1 MLKIYRNK
9 ENNFTSFIEPS
20 FKKLFQLYEK
30 SCLYSYL
37 KSVILLAARSARWLE
52 DRVLVSWNVA

>member
-30 SCLYSYL
+30 SCLYSR
-37 KSVILLAARSARWLE
+37 LLFYWLPVAPDDWRTE
-52 DRVLVSWNVA
+52 LVS